1 MEIDPKK
8 LQETLK
14 KELPNAPKGVLD
26 SIIKEV
32 AKNKKSSKGSQRSAA
47 YEKAADAAAAAA
59 REGKGLIG
67 GAFASA
73 SARSEM
79 AKEYAIAIKGTT
91 GRRQAFFEGLLGKD
105 LGDLF
110 KNLGLEKMESA
121 DRVKEA
127 RAKFDLDKKNDKD
140 KIKSVKKRDDIS
152 GFKNLVRDIV
162 EIKKNV
168 RALAKFTLV
177 NRGFKS
183 EIDPKTGKTL
193 YRDAKGKFAKS
204 SDATFAQ
211 FKETGAVKRKNAGVS
226 RTDALSAAIAAD
238 EDPMIRIADSIE
250 SILKTLGE
258 PENKT
263 IHKKLDDLLDKNDGG
278 LGFGDLIDFIPG
290 RLGGGRRGGGRRGG
304 RRGLRGGRRGGVRRG
319 GGLGGMGGLL
329 GAAAGG
335 FLAYQ
340 AVDSFRDPNLEVQG
354 GEALKEQAMEAK
366 TPEEKKIIA
375 DQIAA
380 EKKDIKI
387 QAAASAAGVAGA
399 AGGAVAANKIGQTA
413 VVKNVKSKAWDLFVN
428 FVKKKAPKL
437 FAKIGARLALA
448 GGMAVVPGVGW
459 VASAVTVVGSLWMAY
474 DLYSLWS
481 EFSALSDAEKQ
492 LYDPKVQT
500 TKSTGEV
507 KPAPATKPPASPVSA
522 ANRGAMPGSSTVS
535 TATASARSGPVTA
548 ATGGGGGGGGF
559 GSRGSID
566 VSSTEAGITQSLAET
581 DKSVSS
587 DIKNMTG
594 SPINIAMQE
603 AGLNN
608 KFAQIALLANIKKES
623 NFKPISENMN
633 YKNTALDRIRKI
645 FGKRAARYDDAQLT
659 QIKSSPTSMGEL
671 MYGKDTSIGQSMGN
685 TEPGDGFKYRGR
697 GYIQLTGKNNYR
709 FYGKKVGEDL
719 VKNPDLA
726 NDPTV
731 AAKISASYVMTALK
745 GKQDFADQ
753 KTANYAVTKAI
764 GGNLDLTKGYGAEI
778 LAKVNAYS
786 GESGL
791 VASAGAPASG
801 GGGGGGGGGSTTAA
815 PPAAAPSMVAAAPS
829 AAPSAAPPAAAP
841 SMVAA
846 APSTAAPSM
855 VAAAPSSSAQLTP
868 VVSTTGNQVA
878 QGSAQ
883 LASSQMT
890 AQAAPPTAAPMVVNN
905 SSGGG
910 KQATPPPNQPMQ
922 KASTRSDENAFNRA
936 ISRDFAHPT
945 SFTSAIIA

>member
-14 KELPNAPKGVLD
+14 RELPNAPKGVLD

-183 EIDPKTGKTL
+183 EIDPTTGKTL

-211 FKETGAVKRKNAGVS
+211 FKETGAVKRGNTGIS

-238 EDPMIRIADSIE
+238 EDPMIRLADTVE
-250 SILKTLGE
+250 SILKSLGQDN
-258 PENKT
+258 NKS
-263 IHKKLDDLLDKNDGG
+263 IHQKLDDLIRKNNSGDDGFDIDTPDRRRNRPNPKTNKKPGKFKTNALRALRYARAAAPGATVAATAIGTVG
-278 LGFGDLIDFIPG
+278 LVVG
-290 RLGGGRRGGGRRGG
+290 
-304 RRGLRGGRRGGVRRG
+304 
-319 GGLGGMGGLL
+319 
-329 GAAAGG
+329 GAAYMASGK
-335 FLAYQ
+335 A
-340 AVDSFRDPNLEVQG
+340 AD
-354 GEALKEQAMEAK
+354 EAK
-366 TPEEKKIIA
+366 KPMKELERIYGLK
-375 DQIAA
+375 
-380 EKKDIKI
+380 
-387 QAAASAAGVAGA
+387 V
-399 AGGAVAANKIGQTA
+399 
-413 VVKNVKSKAWDLFVN
+413 
-428 FVKKKAPKL
+428 
-437 FAKIGARLALA
+437 
-448 GGMAVVPGVGW
+448 
-459 VASAVTVVGSLWMAY
+459 
-474 DLYSLWS
+474 
-481 EFSALSDAEKQ
+481 
-492 LYDPKVQT
+492 LYDPKGAT
-500 TKSTGEV
+500 TGYIVDGKKYGLNDLPQEYKDLIDAYGPGDKRSATARDAIARINANPEKYNALKLSVKSAAAV
-507 KPAPATKPPASPVSA
+507 AAPAPKPPASPVSA

-535 TATASARSGPVTA
+535 TATAAARSGPVTA
-548 ATGGGGGGGGF
+548 ATGGGGTGGGSG

-801 GGGGGGGGGSTTAA
+801 GGGGGGGGGGSTT
-815 PPAAAPSMVAAAPS
+815 
-829 AAPSAAPPAAAP
+829 AAPPAAAP

>member
-1 MEIDPKK
+1 
-8 LQETLK
+8 
-14 KELPNAPKGVLD
+14 
-26 SIIKEV
+26 
-32 AKNKKSSKGSQRSAA
+32 
-47 YEKAADAAAAAA
+47 
-59 REGKGLIG
+59 
-67 GAFASA
+67 
-73 SARSEM
+73 
-79 AKEYAIAIKGTT
+79 
-91 GRRQAFFEGLLGKD
+91 
-105 LGDLF
+105 
-110 KNLGLEKMESA
+110 
-121 DRVKEA
+121 
-127 RAKFDLDKKNDKD
+127 
-140 KIKSVKKRDDIS
+140 
-152 GFKNLVRDIV
+152 
-162 EIKKNV
+162 
-168 RALAKFTLV
+168 
-177 NRGFKS
+177 
-183 EIDPKTGKTL
+183 
-193 YRDAKGKFAKS
+193 
-204 SDATFAQ
+204 
-211 FKETGAVKRKNAGVS
+211 
-226 RTDALSAAIAAD
+226 
-238 EDPMIRIADSIE
+238 
-250 SILKTLGE
+250 
-258 PENKT
+258 
-263 IHKKLDDLLDKNDGG
+263 
-278 LGFGDLIDFIPG
+278 
-290 RLGGGRRGGGRRGG
+290 
-304 RRGLRGGRRGGVRRG
+304 
-319 GGLGGMGGLL
+319 
-329 GAAAGG
+329 
-335 FLAYQ
+335 
-340 AVDSFRDPNLEVQG
+340 
-354 GEALKEQAMEAK
+354 
-366 TPEEKKIIA
+366 
-375 DQIAA
+375 
-380 EKKDIKI
+380 
-387 QAAASAAGVAGA
+387 
-399 AGGAVAANKIGQTA
+399 
-413 VVKNVKSKAWDLFVN
+413 
-428 FVKKKAPKL
+428 
-437 FAKIGARLALA
+437 
-448 GGMAVVPGVGW
+448 
-459 VASAVTVVGSLWMAY
+459 MAY

>member
-1 MEIDPKK
+1 
-8 LQETLK
+8 
-14 KELPNAPKGVLD
+14 
-26 SIIKEV
+26 
-32 AKNKKSSKGSQRSAA
+32 
-47 YEKAADAAAAAA
+47 
-59 REGKGLIG
+59 
-67 GAFASA
+67 
-73 SARSEM
+73 
-79 AKEYAIAIKGTT
+79 
-91 GRRQAFFEGLLGKD
+91 
-105 LGDLF
+105 
-110 KNLGLEKMESA
+110 
-121 DRVKEA
+121 
-127 RAKFDLDKKNDKD
+127 
-140 KIKSVKKRDDIS
+140 
-152 GFKNLVRDIV
+152 VRDIV

-183 EIDPKTGKTL
+183 EIDPTTGKTL

-211 FKETGAVKRKNAGVS
+211 FKETGAVKRGNTGIS

-238 EDPMIRIADSIE
+238 EDPMIRLADTVE
-250 SILKTLGE
+250 SILKSLGQDN
-258 PENKT
+258 NKS
-263 IHKKLDDLLDKNDGG
+263 IHQKLDDLIRKNNSGDDGFDIDTPDRRRNRPNPKTNKKPGKFKTNALRALRYARAAAPGATVAATAIGTVG
-278 LGFGDLIDFIPG
+278 LVVG
-290 RLGGGRRGGGRRGG
+290 
-304 RRGLRGGRRGGVRRG
+304 
-319 GGLGGMGGLL
+319 
-329 GAAAGG
+329 GAAYMASGK
-335 FLAYQ
+335 A
-340 AVDSFRDPNLEVQG
+340 AD
-354 GEALKEQAMEAK
+354 EAK
-366 TPEEKKIIA
+366 KPMKELERIYGLK
-375 DQIAA
+375 
-380 EKKDIKI
+380 
-387 QAAASAAGVAGA
+387 V
-399 AGGAVAANKIGQTA
+399 
-413 VVKNVKSKAWDLFVN
+413 
-428 FVKKKAPKL
+428 
-437 FAKIGARLALA
+437 
-448 GGMAVVPGVGW
+448 
-459 VASAVTVVGSLWMAY
+459 
-474 DLYSLWS
+474 
-481 EFSALSDAEKQ
+481 
-492 LYDPKVQT
+492 LYDPKGAT
-500 TKSTGEV
+500 TGYIVDGKKYGLNDLPQEYKDLIDAYGPGDKRSATARDAIARINANPEKYNALKLSVKSAAAV
-507 KPAPATKPPASPVSA
+507 AAPAPKPPASPVSA

-535 TATASARSGPVTA
+535 TATAAARSGPVTA
-548 ATGGGGGGGGF
+548 ATGGGGTGGGSG